1 MLSAAGQGPKQ
12 EPISVIGFSGST
24 HRPSKTRALIEAVLE
39 RIEETYGAAGAMYDL
54 MDAPDLGS
62 VRDGADIAGASAELI
77 ARIQGADVLVV
88 GSPVYKGSY
97 SGLFKHLF
105 DLLPQDAL
113 AGKPVVLTASG
124 GGDRHALVVEHQ
136 MRPLFGFFTAQ
147 CVATAIYASEADFA
161 DGRVAS
167 AAVRKRIDCAV
178 SELRPWM
185 RHPPRP
191 TDATPAQLAS

>member
-1 MLSAAGQGPKQ
+1 MQRPM
-12 EPISVIGFSGST
+12 SVIGFSGST

-39 RIEETYGAAGAMYDL
+39 RIDGTYGTAGAMYDL
-54 MDAPDLGS
+54 VDAPDLGS
-62 VRDGADIAGASAELI
+62 ARDAAAIAGKSAELI
-77 ARIQGADVLVV
+77 ALIQGADVLVV

-113 AGKPVVLTASG
+113 AAKPVVLTASG

-167 AAVRKRIDCAV
+167 AAVLKRIDCAV

-185 RHPPRP
+185 RS
-191 TDATPAQLAS
+191 PAQPAHAPPSHLAS